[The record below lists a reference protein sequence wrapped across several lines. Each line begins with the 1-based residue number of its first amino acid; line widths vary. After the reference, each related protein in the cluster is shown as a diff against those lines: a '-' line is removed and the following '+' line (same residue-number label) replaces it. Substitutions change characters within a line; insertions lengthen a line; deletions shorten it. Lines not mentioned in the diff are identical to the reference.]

1 MFIDVIICRCQ
12 TGLLDSPLALMSHA
26 SAFPTATNTFKGSR
40 KRHFGGANLLPFP
53 SLFATPNILTPR
65 TTTAS
70 RGNIPPRGESGIENA
85 ISTTQPLYMPGGHPP
100 LSAEVYEHVSQYF
113 DIIDVKTFSGL
124 KKYKGLSLVV
134 FIWSYDR
141 QLWIVLVI
149 RQLFISYLLSHS

>member
-65 TTTAS
+65 TT
-70 RGNIPPRGESGIENA
+70 IENA